1 MAESPKEL
9 IEKSIEG
16 IASCISC
23 DEQPSPNSHT
33 VVKVT
38 GLNETTVPQHLACY
52 AVAFLAGW
60 VQRDATIAE
69 RLSVQGV
76 EKRPEILRLVNRIV
90 TPSPDLKSEEL
101 ELWKQSWRNAW
112 IAEALTHALFVI
124 HRTSTSDFLGGAVFA
139 LLRPHP
145 HPKRQGLDTIAI
157 YGEDGIAVM
166 AIGETKA
173 TANNASAQLTNACEM
188 FKSVE
193 LGLHGPDLRDAID
206 ILGDLLPDQ
215 LQDQVTEAIWRKSS
229 CYLPAIFHESAF
241 DPSGRRKRLAELSPI
256 ATRKRV
262 LACQIT
268 DFEAFFDAVAAAMP
282 TAVQVLVV

>member
-1 MAESPKEL
+1 MADSPKEL
-9 IEKSIEG
+9 IEQSLEG
-16 IASCISC
+16 IATCISC
-23 DEQPSPNSHT
+23 DEQPSPDSHT
-33 VVKVT
+33 VVLVT
-38 GLNETTVPQHLACY
+38 GLDETPVPQHLAHY

-90 TPSPDLKSEEL
+90 TSDPEL
-101 ELWKQSWRNAW
+101 TSAQLEHWKQSWRNAW
-112 IAEALTHALFVI
+112 IAEVLTHALFVI
-124 HRTSTSDFLGGAVFA
+124 HRTSTSGFLGGAVLA

-145 HPKRQGLDTIAI
+145 LPKRQGLDTIAI
-157 YGEDGIAVM
+157 YGEEGIAVM

-173 TANNASAQLTNACEM
+173 TAENASAQLTNACEM

-193 LGLHGPDLRDAID
+193 LGLHGPDLRNAID
-206 ILGDLLPDQ
+206 ILGGLLPDQ

-229 CYLPAIFHESAF
+229 CYLPAIFHESDF
-241 DPSGRRKRLAELSPI
+241 DPSGRRNRLAGLSPT
-256 ATRKRV
+256 AARKRV
-262 LACQIT
+262 LVCQIT

-282 TAVQVLVV
+282 TAVEELVV